1 MNNLSHK
8 PGARCDVLPDGQVCL
23 RHLEAGSSPLVLTH
37 RDLLHNLTVLP
48 PHRVRVL
55 EKKRFLFEDKNQPRW
70 RLEMIQVENRT
81 SSQDDHEPRGAL
93 AHYDVVK
100 WEGYKCFSN

>member
-37 RDLLHNLTVLP
+37 RDLLHNLTVLT

-55 EKKRFLFEDKNQPRW
+55 EKRDFNL
-70 RLEMIQVENRT
+70 RT
-81 SSQDDHEPRGAL
+81 KINPDGGL
-93 AHYDVVK
+93 K
-100 WEGYKCFSN
+100 

>member
-8 PGARCDVLPDGQVCL
+8 PGARCDVLPNGQVCL
-23 RHLEAGSSPLVLTH
+23 RNLEAGSSPLVLTH

-55 EKKRFLFEDKNQPRW
+55 EKEEILILNTFEDKNQPRW
-70 RLEMIQVENRT
+70 TLENDT
-81 SSQDDHEPRGAL
+81 G
-93 AHYDVVK
+93 
-100 WEGYKCFSN
+100 